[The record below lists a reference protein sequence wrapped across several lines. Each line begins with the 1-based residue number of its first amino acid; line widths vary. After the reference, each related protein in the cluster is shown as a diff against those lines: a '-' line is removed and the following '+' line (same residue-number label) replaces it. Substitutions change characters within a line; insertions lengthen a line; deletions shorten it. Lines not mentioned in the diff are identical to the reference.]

1 MTAYSHGIRFAAKLT
16 NWQIMVFEKC
26 EILMIIRHYII
37 EICLKSILKK

>member
-26 EILMIIRHYII
+26 EILMIVRHYII
-37 EICLKSILKK
+37 EICLKSI